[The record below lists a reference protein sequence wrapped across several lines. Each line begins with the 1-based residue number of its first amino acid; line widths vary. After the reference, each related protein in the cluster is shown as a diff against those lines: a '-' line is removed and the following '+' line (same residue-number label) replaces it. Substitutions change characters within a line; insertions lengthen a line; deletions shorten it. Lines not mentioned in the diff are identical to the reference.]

1 MMFLT
6 YYIAKNMTDMGN
18 SCFWLA
24 EI

>member
-1 MMFLT
+1 MFLT